1 MITRRVSGA
10 IIPECFRG
18 STPTGPA
25 ASRSHHISHPWSSTL
40 IRARHISILQQFSI
54 PLIIGVIAGLIF
66 ANIDLHAYE
75 TMVDHRIFGE
85 NTNIFGNP
93 VTVHFLVNEIFMVFF
108 FGIATK
114 EITESVLPGGALNP
128 IPKAINPLM
137 GTLGGIFGPAGLFF
151 LLTWV
156 FYGGTGDQSIVAN
169 GWGIPT
175 ATDIALAWLV
185 ARIVFGAGHPAV
197 NFLLLLAV
205 ADDAI
210 GLGIIA
216 VFYPDP
222 AHPVVAS
229 WLLLVAAG
237 MATAYIMRRF
247 GVRHWPI
254 YVLIAGGLSWVGLVK
269 SSIEPALALVVIVP
283 FLPGPSTAH
292 GLFEDEELDSN
303 LPHPEAAPAGSTPS
317 QAADNVDVA
326 KSKKV
331 DAPLDAFEHHLKLP
345 VDFGLF
351 FFAFMNAGVAFGS
364 ITQVTF
370 IVLISLIVGKTVG
383 ITAFS
388 WVADKLGF
396 PLPEGMGTKHLLVA
410 AMVAGL
416 GLTVALF
423 VAGKAYDDPT
433 FQDPA
438 KMGAVL
444 SAGAAI
450 VAFVFGRLLR
460 VKDRPDE

>member
-1 MITRRVSGA
+1 MV
-10 IIPECFRG
+10 
-18 STPTGPA
+18 
-25 ASRSHHISHPWSSTL
+25 
-40 IRARHISILQQFSI
+40 
-54 PLIIGVIAGLIF
+54 F
-66 ANIDLHAYE
+66 ANVDIHAYE
-75 TMVDHRIFGE
+75 DMVDYRILGDSAK
-85 NTNIFGNP
+85 IFGNP
-93 VTVHFLVNEIFMVFF
+93 VTVHFLINEIFMVFF

-137 GTLGGIFGPAGLFF
+137 GTLGGILGPAGLFF
-151 LLTWV
+151 LLAWV
-156 FYGGTGDQSIVAN
+156 FYGGSSDLSTVAN

-185 ARIVFGAGHPAV
+185 ARIIFGAGHPAV

-222 AHPVVAS
+222 NHPVAPS
-229 WLLLVAAG
+229 WLLLVVAG
-237 MATAYIMRRF
+237 MAVAYVMRRF
-247 GVRHWPI
+247 DVHQWII
-254 YVLIAGGLSWVGLVK
+254 YILIAGGLSWVGLVK

-283 FLPGPSTAH
+283 FLPGPKANH
-292 GLFEDEELDSN
+292 GLFEEDEHEFEHTHPSGSEAVLAQDAPTETAPTETAREEEEEL
-303 LPHPEAAPAGSTPS
+303 HHRH
-317 QAADNVDVA
+317 
-326 KSKKV
+326 
-331 DAPLDAFEHHLKLP
+331 APLDAFEHQLKLP

-351 FFAFMNAGVAFGS
+351 FFAFANAGVAFAS

-370 IVLISLIVGKTVG
+370 IVLISLIAGKTVG
-383 ITAFS
+383 ITLFS
-388 WVADKLGF
+388 WVGARLGF
-396 PLPEGMGTKHLLVA
+396 PLPEGMGSKHLLVA
-410 AMVAGL
+410 AMIAGL

-423 VAGKAYDDPT
+423 VAGKAYDDPA

-450 VAFVFGRLLR
+450 VAFIFGRLLR
-460 VKDRPDE
+460 VKDGGD

>member
-1 MITRRVSGA
+1 
-10 IIPECFRG
+10 
-18 STPTGPA
+18 
-25 ASRSHHISHPWSSTL
+25 
-40 IRARHISILQQFSI
+40 
-54 PLIIGVIAGLIF
+54 LIF
-66 ANIDLHAYE
+66 ANIDIHAYE
-75 TMVDHRIFGE
+75 EMVDFHIFGE
-85 NTNIFGNP
+85 DTKIFGKA

-128 IPKAINPLM
+128 MRKAINPLM
-137 GTLGGIFGPAGLFF
+137 GTLGGVIGPAGLFF
-151 LLTWV
+151 LLAWV
-156 FYGGTGDQSIVAN
+156 FYGGGDDLSIVAN

-185 ARIVFGAGHPAV
+185 ARIIFGASHPAV

-222 AHPVVAS
+222 EFPVVPS

-237 MATAYIMRRF
+237 MVVAYIMRRF
-247 GVRHWPI
+247 RVPYWPVYI
-254 YVLIAGGLSWVGLVK
+254 LIAGGLSWVGLVK

-283 FLPGPSTAH
+283 FLPGPQITH
-292 GLFEDEELDSN
+292 GLFEEDEYEFEHTHPRGAEAVSDHETPAETAEGEAEL
-303 LPHPEAAPAGSTPS
+303 HHRH
-317 QAADNVDVA
+317 
-326 KSKKV
+326 
-331 DAPLDAFEHHLKLP
+331 APLDHFEHQLKLP

-351 FFAFMNAGVAFGS
+351 FFAFMNAGVAFAS

-383 ITAFS
+383 ITLFS
-388 WVADKLGF
+388 WVGARLGF
-396 PLPEGMGTKHLLVA
+396 PLPEGMATKHLLVA
-410 AMVAGL
+410 AIIAGL

-423 VAGKAYDDPT
+423 VAGKAYEDPA

-450 VAFVFGRLLR
+450 IALVVGRMLR
-460 VKDRPDE
+460 VKDGDDE